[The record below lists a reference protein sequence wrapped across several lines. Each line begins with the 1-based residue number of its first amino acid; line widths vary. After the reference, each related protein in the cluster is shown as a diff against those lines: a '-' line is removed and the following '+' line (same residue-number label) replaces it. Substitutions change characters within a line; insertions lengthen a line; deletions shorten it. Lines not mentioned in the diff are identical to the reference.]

1 MEPDVRKFLLGQR
14 QRVRSVCKE
23 DFAAVLVERHAV
35 ELPFAEILHLRL
47 VIRLDPAG
55 FVHLHRF
62 VAAQRAVFVFEPV
75 LNHFELQRPDRA
87 DDLAAVERGYEQ
99 LRHAFVH
106 QLVDAL
112 GELLEF
118 QRVSV
123 LDVAELLGG
132 ERRDAREFELL
143 ALGEGVADLE
153 VARIVQADDVARV
166 GEVDDRFLFGHE
178 GRRRGELELLAAAYV
193 QVVMVALERPWCW

>member
-1 MEPDVRKFLLGQR
+1 MLFPAGNNKTSSGFGPELVLYDCIVLKFRREVEPDVRKFLLGQR

-75 LNHFELQRPDRA
+75 LNLSLIH
-87 DDLAAVERGYEQ
+87 
-99 LRHAFVH
+99 
-106 QLVDAL
+106 
-112 GELLEF
+112 
-118 QRVSV
+118 
-123 LDVAELLGG
+123 
-132 ERRDAREFELL
+132 
-143 ALGEGVADLE
+143 
-153 VARIVQADDVARV
+153 I
-166 GEVDDRFLFGHE
+166 
-178 GRRRGELELLAAAYV
+178 
-193 QVVMVALERPWCW
+193 